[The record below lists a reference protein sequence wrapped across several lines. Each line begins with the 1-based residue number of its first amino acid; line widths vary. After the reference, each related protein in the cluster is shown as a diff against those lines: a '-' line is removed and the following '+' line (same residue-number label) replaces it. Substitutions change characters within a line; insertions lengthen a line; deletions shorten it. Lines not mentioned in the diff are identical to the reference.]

1 MALVQIYYPPTKTYN
16 TVPDMDVSYWKSQG
30 WTDPP
35 KNQIPAGQIPA
46 RQIPANVDLYQRQGG
61 EINLITV
68 PADQA
73 DYLLSIGG
81 YSRVTDNGV
90 NATSIRGVPIIRKRE
105 QIKNPPIS
113 NDSGNVVNI
122 GGVNVDTNGWSQS
135 MIDLIQGLN
144 SYVQK
149 LDESGKVVNPNIDL
163 TPERLAEFIN
173 TAKSDVSPYFK
184 QLFTEAERDIG
195 FSLGD
200 IANNYAKKEAEI
212 GRQFGTA
219 LENTQESYAKRGLN
233 YSSDRYKAEQTLS
246 DEAKRM
252 MQDERDTALK
262 GARDIG
268 LKGERALGS
277 NFLEKTS
284 LPTLKYGAEPVTGK
298 AGYYGTAGGG
308 RDLNLY
314 NVFGGITGEMATKQS
329 EAEKQRA
336 NSLEQ
341 QYRDLYKTYI

>member
-30 WTDPP
+30 WADPP
-35 KNQIPAGQIPA
+35 KNPIPAGQIPA
-46 RQIPANVDLYQRQGG
+46 GQIPANVDLYQRQGG
-61 EINLITV
+61 EINLISV

-73 DYLLSIGG
+73 EYLLSIGG
-81 YSRVTDNGV
+81 YLRVTDNGAS
-90 NATSIRGVPIIRKRE
+90 ATSIRGVPVIKKRE

-122 GGVNVDTNGWSQS
+122 GGIDVDTTGWSQS
-135 MIDLIQGLN
+135 MINLIEGLN
-144 SYVQK
+144 SYVTK
-149 LDESGKVVNPNIDL
+149 LDESGKVINPNIEL
-163 TPERLAEFIN
+163 TPERLSEFIN

-184 QLFTEAERDIG
+184 QLFSEAERDIG
-195 FSLGD
+195 FSLSD

-219 LENTQESYAKRGLN
+219 LESTQESYAKRGLN
-233 YSSDRYKAEQTLS
+233 YSSDRTKSEQLLS
-246 DEAKRM
+246 DTAKRM
-252 MQDERDTALK
+252 MSDERDTALK

-268 LKGERALGS
+268 LKGERLLGS

-284 LPTLKYGAEPVTGK
+284 LPKLSYGAEPVTGK

-314 NVFGGITGEMATKQS
+314 NTFGGITGSLATQQS
-329 EAEKQRA
+329 EAEKTRA
-336 NSLEQ
+336 NALEG

>member
-35 KNQIPAGQIPA
+35 TSPTNNSNQANEDAWAKENTKIFSTGGGGAYQGQ
-46 RQIPANVDLYQRQGG
+46 
-61 EINLITV
+61 
-68 PADQA
+68 
-73 DYLLSIGG
+73 
-81 YSRVTDNGV
+81 V
-90 NATSIRGVPIIRKRE
+90 NALGNPIVN
-105 QIKNPPIS
+105 QS
-113 NDSGNVVNI
+113 SVQGNQLNI

-268 LKGERALGS
+268 LKGERAMGS

-329 EAEKQRA
+329 EAEKTRA
-336 NSLEQ
+336 NLLEQ